1 MEGVLID
8 TSVWVDHFRQRNNVL
23 EKLLGLDLALTH
35 PMVLVELACGTPPA
49 PRVQTLSDIALLKQ
63 TQEATLREVMGFIE
77 HEKLYGLGCGLVDMA
92 LLASTMMTP
101 GAQLW
106 TLDKRLVALAKRFGV
121 MHQPTL
127 H

>member
-8 TSVWVDHFRQRNNVL
+8 TSVWIDHFRQRNDVL
-23 EKLLGLDLALTH
+23 EKLLGFDLALTH
-35 PMVLVELACGTPPA
+35 PMVVVELACGTPPA

-63 TQEATLREVMGFIE
+63 TQEASLREVMGFIE

-101 GAQLW
+101 GAELW
-106 TLDKRLVALAKRFGV
+106 TLDKRLVALAERFGV
-121 MHQPTL
+121 MYQPAL